1 MNNTLLIY
9 NQLSASG
16 VSHAGALGLMGN
28 WMAES
33 GLEPWRLQ
41 NDFTAGRTLS
51 HAYTADVMAGRIS
64 RTQFARD
71 QKGYGLAQWTYFN
84 FSTGQGRKLD
94 LYDFWKKSGKA
105 LDDASMQVAF
115 ALHELQTEGQYSGLW
130 RILQTTD
137 DIYSAANKVCR
148 LYEQPYY
155 CNVDVRFRYALSL
168 AQEISAASSIR
179 NAIKTEEEPIV
190 SGSSSERTSSGV
202 NELSSSLTEA
212 NDTELVRT
220 IWPPRMVDKSMS
232 GKDVTVLQ
240 AILDAR
246 GYKTDTDGVIGEA
259 TDQAIRQFQREH
271 DLDPDGVVGPLT
283 WRKIL
288 SMED

>member
-9 NQLSASG
+9 NQLRASG

-155 CNVDVRFRYALSL
+155 CNVDARFNFAMALS
-168 AQEISAASSIR
+168 QEIGAAVATPAGDKISTQSAEVKAPEKEKP
-179 NAIKTEEEPIV
+179 ADA
-190 SGSSSERTSSGV
+190 GF
-202 NELSSSLTEA
+202 
-212 NDTELVRT
+212 
-220 IWPPRMVDKSMS
+220 WPPRMVDKSMS